1 MSVMSKSGKSATKS
15 ATGGL
20 GVDRSQMLLKFL
32 VERYIRDGQP
42 VGSRTL
48 AKDSGLDLSPA
59 TIRNVMAD
67 LEDLGLVRSPHT
79 SAGRIPTAKGY
90 RVFVDSLLTIKPMHS
105 QEVESIRQKLSLSS
119 STESLITHASDM
131 LSRISHLAGVVTIPR
146 RERVRLQHIEFLPLS
161 ARRVLAILVV
171 NGQEVQ
177 NRIIDADRDYSLSE
191 LQQAANYLNS
201 EFAGLELQDMR
212 TRLLASMQQARDA
225 MQHLMQDA
233 MRIADQILDQQRDDD
248 YVLVGQ
254 TNLMNYAE
262 MCDIEKLRHLFNA
275 FNSKRDILHILDQ
288 SIHAEGMQ
296 IFIGEESGYQ
306 VLDDCSLVTA
316 PYQVDNEVIGVLG
329 VIGPTRMAYDRV
341 IPIVDVTAKVLSAA
355 LRQD

>member
-177 NRIIDADRDYSLSE
+177 NRIIDADRCACPVVRGRELSE
-191 LQQAANYLNS
+191 QRICRP
-201 EFAGLELQDMR
+201 R
-212 TRLLASMQQARDA
+212 TTGHA
-225 MQHLMQDA
+225 HP
-233 MRIADQILDQQRDDD
+233 
-248 YVLVGQ
+248 LVGQ
-254 TNLMNYAE
+254 
-262 MCDIEKLRHLFNA
+262 
-275 FNSKRDILHILDQ
+275 
-288 SIHAEGMQ
+288 HATGPR
-296 IFIGEESGYQ
+296 
-306 VLDDCSLVTA
+306 CHAA
-316 PYQVDNEVIGVLG
+316 PDAGCHAYRRSNPR
-329 VIGPTRMAYDRV
+329 PTTR
-341 IPIVDVTAKVLSAA
+341 
-355 LRQD
+355 

>member
-1 MSVMSKSGKSATKS
+1 
-15 ATGGL
+15 
-20 GVDRSQMLLKFL
+20 MLLKFL

-90 RVFVDSLLTIKPMHS
+90 RIFVDSLLTIKPMQS
-105 QEVESIRQKLSLSS
+105 QEVESIRQKLSVTS
-119 STESLITHASDM
+119 STESLIAHASDM
-131 LSRISHLAGVVTIPR
+131 LSRITHLAGVVTIPR

-161 ARRVLAILVV
+161 ARRVLVILVV

-177 NRIIDADRDYSLSE
+177 NRVIDADREYSQNE
-191 LQQAANYLNS
+191 LQQAANFLNS
-201 EFAGLELQDMR
+201 EFAGLDLQDIR
-212 TRLLASMQQARDA
+212 SRLLASMQQARDA

-233 MRIADQILDQQRDDD
+233 MQFADQILDQQRDDD
-248 YVLVGQ
+248 YVLAGQ

-262 MCDIEKLRHLFNA
+262 MCDIDKLRHLFNA

-288 SIHAEGMQ
+288 SIHAKGMQ

-316 PYQVDNEVIGVLG
+316 PYKVDNEVIGVLG

>member
-1 MSVMSKSGKSATKS
+1 MSKAGKPQSGNLSA
-15 ATGGL
+15 
-20 GVDRSQMLLKFL
+20 DRAQVLLKYL

-67 LEDLGLVRSPHT
+67 LEDMGLIRSPHT
-79 SAGRIPTAKGY
+79 SAGRVPTAKGY
-90 RVFVDSLLTIKPMHS
+90 RIFVDSLLTIKPMRS
-105 QEVESIRQKLSLSS
+105 QDVENIRQKLTISGN
-119 STESLITHASDM
+119 TDNLISQASDM
-131 LSRISHLAGVVTIPR
+131 LSRITQLAGVVTLPR

-161 ARRVLAILVV
+161 TRRVLVILVV

-177 NRIIDADRDYSLSE
+177 NRVIDTEREYSASE
-191 LQQAANYLNS
+191 LQQAANYLNC
-201 EFAGLELQDMR
+201 ECAGLELQDVR
-212 TRLLASMQQARDA
+212 SRLLASMQQARDA
-225 MQHLMQDA
+225 MHHLMQES
-233 MRIADQILDQQRDDD
+233 MRIADQILDQRRDED
-248 YVLVGQ
+248 YVLAGQ

-262 MCDIEKLRHLFNA
+262 MCDIDKLRHLFHA
-275 FNSKRDILHILDQ
+275 FNTKRDILHILDQ

-306 VLDDCSLVTA
+306 VLDECSLVMA
-316 PYQVDNEVIGVLG
+316 PYKVDNEVIGVLG

>member
-1 MSVMSKSGKSATKS
+1 MSKTGKTSSNSLA
-15 ATGGL
+15 A
-20 GVDRSQMLLKFL
+20 DRAQMLLKFL

-67 LEDLGLVRSPHT
+67 LEEMGLVRSPHT
-79 SAGRIPTAKGY
+79 SAGRVPTARGY
-90 RVFVDSLLTIKPMHS
+90 RIFVDSLLTIKPMRS
-105 QEVESIRQKLSLSS
+105 QEVESIRQKLAMSGG
-119 STESLITHASDM
+119 TEHMINQASDM
-131 LSRISHLAGVVTIPR
+131 LSRITSLAGVVTIPR
-146 RERVRLQHIEFLPLS
+146 RERVRLQHIEFLPL
-161 ARRVLAILVV
+161 ATRRVLVILVV

-177 NRIIDADRDYSLSE
+177 NRVIDTDRDYSQNE
-191 LQQAANYLNS
+191 LQQTANYLNS
-201 EFAGLELQDMR
+201 EFAGLELQEMR
-212 TRLLASMQQARDA
+212 SRLLASMQQARDA

-233 MRIADQILDQQRDDD
+233 MRIADQILDQRRDDD
-248 YVLVGQ
+248 YVLAGQ

-262 MCDIEKLRHLFNA
+262 MCDIEKLRQLFNA
-275 FNSKRDILHILDQ
+275 FNTKRDILHILDQ

-306 VLDDCSLVTA
+306 VLDECSLVTA
-316 PYQVDNEVIGVLG
+316 PYKVDNEVIGVLG

>member
-1 MSVMSKSGKSATKS
+1 VGDMSKTGKTQS
-15 ATGGL
+15 GGL
-20 GVDRSQMLLKFL
+20 GVDRAQMLLKFL
-32 VERYIRDGQP
+32 VERYIRDGLP

-59 TIRNVMAD
+59 TIRNIMAD
-67 LEDLGLVRSPHT
+67 LEDVGLVRSPHT
-79 SAGRIPTAKGY
+79 SAGRVPTAKGY
-90 RVFVDSLLTIKPMHS
+90 RIFVDSLLTIKPVQS

-119 STESLITHASDM
+119 STESLISHASDM
-131 LSRISHLAGVVTIPR
+131 LSRITHLAGVVTIPR

-161 ARRVLAILVV
+161 SRRVLVILVV

-177 NRIIDADRDYSLSE
+177 NRVIDTEREYSPSE
-191 LQQAANYLNS
+191 LQQAANFLNS
-201 EFAGLELQDMR
+201 EFAGLELQEMR
-212 TRLLASMQQARDA
+212 SRLLAGMQQARDA

-248 YVLVGQ
+248 YVLAGQ

-275 FNSKRDILHILDQ
+275 FNTKRDILHILDQ

-306 VLDDCSLVTA
+306 VLDECSLVTA
-316 PYQVDNEVIGVLG
+316 PYKVDNEVIGVLG

>member
-1 MSVMSKSGKSATKS
+1 MSKPGKPQISSQGA
-15 ATGGL
+15 
-20 GVDRSQMLLKFL
+20 DRAQMLLKLL

-48 AKDSGLDLSPA
+48 AKDSGLELSPA

-79 SAGRIPTAKGY
+79 SAGRVPTAKGY
-90 RVFVDSLLTIKPMHS
+90 RLFVDSLLTIKPMRS
-105 QEVESIRQKLSLSS
+105 QEVESIRQKLAVTGN
-119 STESLITHASDM
+119 TENLITHASDM
-131 LSRISHLAGVVTIPR
+131 LSRITSLAGVVTIPR
-146 RERVRLQHIEFLPLS
+146 RERVRLQHIEFLSLS
-161 ARRVLAILVV
+161 TRRVLVILVV

-177 NRIIDADRDYSLSE
+177 NRVIDTDREYSQGE
-191 LQQAANYLNS
+191 LQQAANFLNS
-201 EFAGLELQDMR
+201 EFAGLELQDIR

-225 MQHLMQDA
+225 MQHLMQNA
-233 MRIADQILDQQRDDD
+233 MNIADQILDQQRDDD
-248 YVLVGQ
+248 YVLAGQ

-296 IFIGEESGYQ
+296 IFIGDESGYQ
-306 VLDDCSLVTA
+306 VLDECSLVTA
-316 PYQVDNEVIGVLG
+316 PYKVDDEVIGVLG
-329 VIGPTRMAYDRV
+329 VIGPTRMPYDRV

>member
-1 MSVMSKSGKSATKS
+1 
-15 ATGGL
+15 
-20 GVDRSQMLLKFL
+20 MLLKFL

-67 LEDLGLVRSPHT
+67 LEEMGLVRSPHT
-79 SAGRIPTAKGY
+79 SAGRVPTARGY
-90 RVFVDSLLTIKPMHS
+90 RIFVDSLLTIKPMRS
-105 QEVESIRQKLSLSS
+105 QEVESIRQKLAMSGG
-119 STESLITHASDM
+119 TEHMINQASDM
-131 LSRISHLAGVVTIPR
+131 LSRITSLAGVVTIPR
-146 RERVRLQHIEFLPLS
+146 RERVRLQHIEFLPL
-161 ARRVLAILVV
+161 ATRRVLVILVV

-177 NRIIDADRDYSLSE
+177 NRVIDTDRDYSQNE
-191 LQQAANYLNS
+191 LQQTANYLNS
-201 EFAGLELQDMR
+201 EFAGLELQEMR
-212 TRLLASMQQARDA
+212 SRLLASMQQARDA

-233 MRIADQILDQQRDDD
+233 MRIADQILDQRRDDD
-248 YVLVGQ
+248 YVLAGQ

-262 MCDIEKLRHLFNA
+262 MCDIEKLRQLFNA
-275 FNSKRDILHILDQ
+275 FNTKRDILHILDQ

-306 VLDDCSLVTA
+306 VLDECSLVTA
-316 PYQVDNEVIGVLG
+316 PYKVDNEVIGVLG

>member
-1 MSVMSKSGKSATKS
+1 MSKTGKTQSSNLAS
-15 ATGGL
+15 
-20 GVDRSQMLLKFL
+20 DRAQMLLKFL

-42 VGSRTL
+42 VGSRIL

-79 SAGRIPTAKGY
+79 SSGRVPTAKGY
-90 RVFVDSLLTIKPMHS
+90 RIFVDSLLTIKPMRS
-105 QEVESIRQKLSLSS
+105 QDVESIRQKLAASAN
-119 STESLITHASDM
+119 TESLISQASDM
-131 LSRISHLAGVVTIPR
+131 LSRITSLAGVVTMPR
-146 RERVRLQHIEFLPLS
+146 RERIRLQHIEFLPLS
-161 ARRVLAILVV
+161 ARRVLVILVV

-177 NRIIDADRDYSLSE
+177 NRVIDTEREYSQSE
-191 LQQAANYLNS
+191 LQQAANYLNT
-201 EFAGLELQDMR
+201 EFAGLELQEVR
-212 TRLLASMQQARDA
+212 SRLLASMQQARDA
-225 MQHLMQDA
+225 MQRLMQDA
-233 MRIADQILDQQRDDD
+233 MRIADQILDQQRDED
-248 YVLVGQ
+248 YILAGQ

-275 FNSKRDILHILDQ
+275 FNTKRDILHILDQ

-306 VLDDCSLVTA
+306 VLDGCSLVMA
-316 PYQVDNEVIGVLG
+316 PYKVDNEVIGVLG

>member
-1 MSVMSKSGKSATKS
+1 MSRSGKSQAGS
-15 ATGGL
+15 LVA
-20 GVDRSQMLLKFL
+20 DRAHMLLKFL

-67 LEDLGLVRSPHT
+67 LEELGLVRSPHT

-90 RVFVDSLLTIKPMHS
+90 RIFVDSLLTVKPVQS
-105 QEVESIRQKLSLSS
+105 REVESIRQKLVATG
-119 STESLITHASDM
+119 STENLISHASDM
-131 LSRISHLAGVVTIPR
+131 LSHITALAGVVTLPR
-146 RERVRLQHIEFLPLS
+146 RERVRLQHIEFLPLAS
-161 ARRVLAILVV
+161 RRVLVILVV

-177 NRIIDADRDYSLSE
+177 NRVIDTEREYSLSE
-191 LQQAANYLNS
+191 LQRAANYLNS
-201 EFAGLELQDMR
+201 EFAGLELQEMR
-212 TRLLASMQQARDA
+212 SRLLESMQQARDA

-233 MRIADQILDQQRDDD
+233 MRITDQILDQQRDDD
-248 YVLVGQ
+248 YVLAGQ

-262 MCDIEKLRHLFNA
+262 MCDIDKLRSLFNA
-275 FNSKRDILHILDQ
+275 FNTKRDILHILDQ

-296 IFIGEESGYQ
+296 IFIGEESGYE
-306 VLDDCSLVTA
+306 VLDACSLVTA
-316 PYQVDNEVIGVLG
+316 PYKVDDEVIGVLG

>member
-1 MSVMSKSGKSATKS
+1 MSKTGKSS
-15 ATGGL
+15 SSGGL
-20 GVDRSQMLLKFL
+20 AAERAQMLLKFL

-67 LEDLGLVRSPHT
+67 LEDMGLVRSPHT
-79 SAGRIPTAKGY
+79 SAGRVPTAKGY
-90 RVFVDSLLTIKPMHS
+90 RIFVDSLLTIKPMRR
-105 QEVESIRQKLSLSS
+105 QEVESIRQRLVVSS
-119 STESLITHASDM
+119 GTENLISHASDM
-131 LSRISHLAGVVTIPR
+131 LSRITALAGVVTIPR

-161 ARRVLAILVV
+161 ARRVLVILVV

-177 NRIIDADRDYSLSE
+177 NRVIDTEREYSQSE
-191 LQQAANYLNS
+191 LQQAANFLNS
-201 EFAGLELQDMR
+201 EFAGLELQEMR
-212 TRLLASMQQARDA
+212 SRLLASMQQARDA

-248 YVLVGQ
+248 YVLAGQ

-275 FNSKRDILHILDQ
+275 FNTKRDILHILDQ

-306 VLDDCSLVTA
+306 VLDECSLVTA
-316 PYQVDNEVIGVLG
+316 PYKVDNEVIGVLG
-329 VIGPTRMAYDRV
+329 VIGPTRMAYDRI